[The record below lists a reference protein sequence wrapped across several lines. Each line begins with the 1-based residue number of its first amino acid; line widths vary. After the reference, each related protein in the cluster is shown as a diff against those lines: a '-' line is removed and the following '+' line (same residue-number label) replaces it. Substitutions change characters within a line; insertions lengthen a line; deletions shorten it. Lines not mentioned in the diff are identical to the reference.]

1 MDVFQWSMP
10 FVIEKAR
17 PGRRGSLAELRLPSK
32 VTEMLYYILQPA
44 AGTVDSDD
52 DSDRDLERCKKGVL
66 RSASEAQAAKPG
78 CPKALP
84 TLPDS
89 NWVNHRARPLGSSGL
104 RVYWRCSTL
113 FAFRPP

>member
-17 PGRRGSLAELRLPSK
+17 PAGGWGSAAVPGLPSK

-52 DSDRDLERCKKGVL
+52 DSDRDLERCRGL
-66 RSASEAQAAKPG
+66 ESLASQSKVRLS
-78 CPKALP
+78 KALP

-89 NWVNHRARPLGSSGL
+89 NWVNHRATLSASLGVAQLIIPKPPL
-104 RVYWRCSTL
+104 
-113 FAFRPP
+113 FRPP